1 MKSPTYIL
9 KNAYQ
14 EHLVEQQYIKHVSK
28 IQNITA
34 KNVEVSQ
41 SEQEQM
47 NKIKYYRQQKER
59 TRKFMEQQ
67 TQIVR
72 KQSDNVLAK
81 KMISADSKTI
91 KVQEAKSVK
100 SLIATAQKQQS
111 YEIGL
116 ENIRLGKRILHL
128 PSVIKKK
135 EFDKSYAKHEQN
147 MMYASRMRNQNKS
160 KTSSNKLIKDCG
172 PVFTEIPITF
182 KLVVFNKELQ
192 NKDQKTECLYC
203 VEVYLK
209 EQLLQRTDS
218 VAFEQFQQ
226 LSFRVPMNEQQYEG
240 YQNDP
245 LILKI
250 WKIKNNSEL
259 YMGQIFVGFNDQLS
273 EKDLMKRVND
283 REIWNGFIQL

>member
-34 KNVEVSQ
+34 NLQVSQ
-41 SEQEQM
+41 SEQDQM

-67 TQIVR
+67 TKLFRQ
-72 KQSDNVLAK
+72 QSDNILAK
-81 KMISADSKTI
+81 KMITADSKTRRVHEQ
-91 KVQEAKSVK
+91 KNVK

-160 KTSSNKLIKDCG
+160 KTPSNKLIKDCG
-172 PVFTEIPITF
+172 PIFTEVPIAF

-203 VEVYLK
+203 VEAYLK
-209 EQLLQRTDS
+209 DQLLHRTDS
-218 VAFEQFQQ
+218 VAFDQFQQ
-226 LSFRVPMNEQQYEG
+226 LNFKVPMNDQQFEE

-273 EKDLMKRVND
+273 EKDLMKKVND

>member
-34 KNVEVSQ
+34 NLQVSQ
-41 SEQEQM
+41 SEQDQL

-59 TRKFMEQQ
+59 TRKFMEHQ
-67 TQIVR
+67 TQLFR
-72 KQSDNVLAK
+72 QQSDNL
-81 KMISADSKTI
+81 IR
-91 KVQEAKSVK
+91 KVEKSMNRR
-100 SLIATAQKQQS
+100 KQQS

-128 PSVIKKK
+128 PSVIKKR

-160 KTSSNKLIKDCG
+160 KTPSNKLIKDCG
-172 PVFTEIPITF
+172 PIFTEVPIAF

-203 VEVYLK
+203 VEAHLK
-209 EQLLQRTDS
+209 DQLLHRTDS
-218 VAFEQFQQ
+218 VAFDQFQQ
-226 LSFRVPMNEQQYEG
+226 LSFKVPMNEQQYEG
-240 YQNDP
+240 YQNEP

>member
-28 IQNITA
+28 IQNTTA
-34 KNVEVSQ
+34 NLQVSQ
-41 SEQEQM
+41 SEQDQM

-59 TRKFMEQQ
+59 TRKFMEHQ
-67 TQIVR
+67 TKLFRQ
-72 KQSDNVLAK
+72 QSDNVLAK
-81 KMISADSKTI
+81 KMISADSKSRI
-91 KVQEAKSVK
+91 IHEPKSVK

-160 KTSSNKLIKDCG
+160 KTSSNKFIKDIG
-172 PVFTEIPITF
+172 PIFTEVPIQF

-209 EQLLQRTDS
+209 DQLLHRTDS
-218 VAFEQFQQ
+218 VSFDQFQQ
-226 LSFRVPMNEQQYEG
+226 LNFKVPMNEQQYEG

-273 EKDLMKRVND
+273 EKDLMKKVND